1 MPRRTVFSSLSIL
14 FLLFSCG
21 GLTYVPVKTPA
32 EFEVERREAVVEELR
47 SDFKGQNLRY
57 LPIAFGVPTVVKPQ
71 SHYKLDSLYGI
82 KYELEKLSQ
91 VSEKLEQEIKMQ
103 QLLVS
108 TDTTATYYLEKHVF
122 SVEDSIKYEVL
133 YADLYVDMHNK
144 ISGVEILETVQIQR
158 KDAQMYSC
166 YMLRESFLYPHAY
179 PDAAETEFYAL
190 YNSRLQSLSGAEKQ
204 HFLDF
209 MLSVMR
215 VANRYES
222 LDKSF
227 LIQEFTR
234 QYVQGTA
241 RNMLDERFIKME
253 EFFNEKNELLYYYV
267 EYECSVKGPDNAM
280 ILKRFEV
287 YLDPWLQLMEVKN
300 KP

>member
-1 MPRRTVFSSLSIL
+1 MRRRAVFSFMSVL

-32 EFEVERREAVVEELR
+32 EFEVERRKAMVEQLR
-47 SDFKGQNLRY
+47 SDFAQQKLKY
-57 LPIAFGVPTVVKPQ
+57 SPVAFGVPVVIKPE

-82 KYELEKLSQ
+82 KYELEKLNQ
-91 VSEKLEQEIKMQ
+91 YSEKLEQEIKVQ

-108 TDTTATYYLEKHVF
+108 TDTVAAHYLEKHVF
-122 SVEDSIKYEVL
+122 SVEDSSKYEVL

-144 ISGVEILETVQIQR
+144 IFGTVINETAEIQR
-158 KDAQMYSC
+158 KDVNMYSC
-166 YMLRESFLYPHAY
+166 YVLGESFLYPHSY
-179 PDAAETEFYAL
+179 PDVAEIEFYAL
-190 YNSRLQSLSGAEKQ
+190 YNSRLQSLSGEEKQ
-204 HFLDF
+204 QFLNF

-215 VANRYES
+215 AANRYES

-241 RNMLDERFIKME
+241 RNMLDERFLKME
-253 EFFNEKNELLYYYV
+253 EFFNDKNELLYYYV
-267 EYECSVKGPDNAM
+267 EYEYSVKGPDNGM